1 MLKYVK
7 NKHTLP
13 AWATFPFSTDNPLQ
27 FLQNVTYIN
36 VDRGTPIWAYGSG
49 AINLN
54 PTYPNYKQFSG
65 ETLWVAQVAGL
76 MKEATYDN
84 WFKVV
89 KGGSK
94 GNDSYADWVTTWAFV
109 FTLQDISDANGGEKW
124 VMNGQKVGEG
134 LTVLINDYTA
144 MLNNEAAA
152 RGWK

>member
-1 MLKYVK
+1 
-7 NKHTLP
+7 
-13 AWATFPFSTDNPLQ
+13 
-27 FLQNVTYIN
+27 
-36 VDRGTPIWAYGSG
+36 
-49 AINLN
+49 
-54 PTYPNYKQFSG
+54 
-65 ETLWVAQVAGL
+65 